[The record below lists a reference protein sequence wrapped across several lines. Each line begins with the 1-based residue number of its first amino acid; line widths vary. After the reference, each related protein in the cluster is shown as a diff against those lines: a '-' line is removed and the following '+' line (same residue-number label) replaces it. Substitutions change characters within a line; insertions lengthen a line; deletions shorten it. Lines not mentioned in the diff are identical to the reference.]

1 VDIIHHT
8 AIGGIAMATLVATGN
23 EIAGMVFLVA
33 SVIPDLDVFFM
44 IFGKRAYLKNHQGPT
59 HSLLLAPII
68 AGLLTFSLFSIVPNP
83 LLVFLMALCGML
95 LHIFLDWSNTFGIKL
110 IWPWRKTRFCLDA
123 VFFIDLF
130 LWCLT
135 LSFAGLIYLYSVPLI
150 GVVYLVLFLSYIAFK
165 IFLHRRVCLALNCDY
180 SIPSSINPF
189 TFYILE
195 QTRNGVKTY
204 LYNAFSQRKWKVQLY
219 STPPIKYIELANG
232 SQVYRD
238 MQSITKYLFITDV
251 VEDETGIIITANDLA
266 IRNYGGK
273 FGQTVLH
280 FDSTGQLLDE
290 KANI

>member
-1 VDIIHHT
+1 MDIIHHT

-23 EIAGMVFLVA
+23 EIAGMVFLVG

-59 HSLLLAPII
+59 HSLLMAPVI
-68 AGLLTFSLFSIVPNP
+68 ACLFTLPLFSIVQNP

-95 LHIFLDWSNTFGIKL
+95 LHIFLDWSNTFGIGL
-110 IWPWRKTRFCLDA
+110 IWPWRNTRFCMDA

-135 LSFAGLIYLYSVPLI
+135 LSFAGLIYIYSVPLI
-150 GVVYLVLFLSYIAFK
+150 SVVYLVLFFSYVAFK
-165 IFLHRRVCLALNCDY
+165 IFLHGRVCLELNCDY

-195 QTRNGVKTY
+195 QTSNGVNTY
-204 LYNAFSQRKWKVQLY
+204 LYNAFSKRKWNVQLY
-219 STPPIKYIELANG
+219 STPPRKYTELASG

-251 VEDETGIIITANDLA
+251 VKDETGIIITANDLA

-273 FGQTVLH
+273 FGQTVLR